1 MKKRI
6 ALLAL
11 FIAAVVIFQT
21 RTEKTVVHSSEQNSF
36 QDLKPQTSKATA
48 FAVSQKVSEIAL
60 QTQNAE
66 IKDTPEI
73 RFTSENQIPI
83 PKSANAFHNEDQALA
98 KFSSLPMPR
107 PLLSFEGIMNRTN
120 GETFGFYY
128 LPSDTNGDVGQN
140 HYVQTVNA
148 LMRIYDKSGNAVTP
162 PFKMSN
168 IFAPL
173 NTQCAESDDGSPIVL
188 YDTLADRWLLSQYCT
203 DFPPFRQMVAISQ
216 TGDPTG
222 AYFLYEFVMPNFK
235 LNDFSKF
242 GVWTDG
248 YYMSDEQFIGS
259 DFTGMGIFAFDRQKM
274 LIGDASA
281 SYIYFDLAIPP
292 TANRLGNLLP
302 ADLDGLNAP
311 PPNAPNIFAGYSA
324 TEYGAPQD
332 AIRLF
337 EFRAD
342 FQNPA
347 NSTFTE
353 RADSPLAVAAF
364 DPTSLEGRADI
375 TQPAPGDLLD
385 AQSDR
390 LNYRVAYRNF
400 GTHESLVLNQTVR
413 TTPTSSI
420 YRAGVRVYEL
430 RRANNVFTVREQATI
445 GDQEHSR
452 WVASAAQDNQGN
464 IGVGY
469 SKSNEFFK
477 PSIMYSGK
485 LASEPQ
491 GEFRTEEFLQEGK
504 GVQTAFGFRWGDYT
518 GMTVDPVDDCTFW
531 MTNQYYSAESQ
542 AESPFSWLTRIGS
555 FKFAECTAAPRST
568 ITGNVTNSAT
578 NQPIP
583 NAIITTSAYSRLT
596 TSNGSYGN
604 LFVLP
609 NTYTVTAS
617 AKGFRSQTVTV
628 TVSNGQTLT
637 QNFALE
643 PVAVLENTAVQ
654 ITAESCAPNNAIDPG
669 ETVTINISLR
679 NTGARNTQNLTAT
692 LQAVGGVTNPSASQ
706 NYGVLNVNGASV
718 TRSFTF
724 TASPNLACGGNIV
737 LTFALSDGA
746 ENLGNLSINLST
758 GAKRIALQ
766 ENFDSVTAPALP
778 NGWTTSVTGG
788 QQPWMTKTT
797 RVQSAPN
804 AAFSPAPIQVG
815 VNELV
820 SPVFAVTS
828 ANAEIS
834 FRNWY
839 ELETT
844 FLRNRLYDGAVL
856 EIKIGANDW
865 QDIEAAGGAF
875 QQGGYDGVL
884 ESIFQNPLGGRRAW
898 SGKSGVNATPEFIT
912 SKAKLPAS
920 AAGQN
925 VQFRWRVATDNGT
938 FREGLY
944 FDDLLVT
951 DGSVCACSVAP
962 SQNAPFDFDGDG
974 KTDVSVFRP
983 SNNADESDFFVR
995 KSSNNETVA
1004 TAWGDIGDKPVNAD
1018 FDGDN
1023 KADTAVF
1030 RPSNGTWYI
1039 LQSEDSTLK
1048 ASVFGLST
1056 DKPVPA
1062 DFDGDNKADI
1072 AVFRPSNGVWYRMNS
1087 SNNQFAATAFGQN
1100 GDIPVQ
1106 SDFDGDSKSDT
1117 AVFRPSNGVWYVLK
1131 SANNEFSAAAFGANG
1146 DKPVAGDFDGDGKAD
1161 FTVFRPS
1168 DGNWYLLRSQQGFTA
1183 VNFGVSSDKPLQADF
1198 DGDGKL
1204 DIAVFRP
1211 SNNSWFSLKS
1221 SDNSFASQTF
1231 GTNGDTPLPSIF
1243 VE

>member
-11 FIAAVVIFQT
+11 FIAAVFIFQT
-21 RTEKTVVHSSEQNSF
+21 KTEKTVVHSSEPTAFQNL
-36 QDLKPQTSKATA
+36 QPQTAKATA
-48 FAVSQKVSEIAL
+48 FAVSPKVSEIAL
-60 QTQNAE
+60 QTPKAE
-66 IKDTPEI
+66 IKGAPEI
-73 RFTSENQIPI
+73 RFTSENQIKISPT
-83 PKSANAFHNEDQALA
+83 ANAFYNEDSALA
-98 KFSSLPMPR
+98 KFSALPMPR
-107 PLLSFEGIMNRTN
+107 PSLSFEGIMNRTN
-120 GETFGFYY
+120 GEIFNFYY
-128 LPSDTNGDVGQN
+128 LPSDTNGDAGQN

-148 LMRIYDKSGNAVTP
+148 LMRIYDKQGNPVTP

-168 IFAPL
+168 IFASL

-188 YDTLADRWLLSQYCT
+188 YDSLADRWLLSQYCN

-248 YYMSDEQFIGS
+248 YYMSDEQFVGS
-259 DFTGMGIFAFDRQKM
+259 DFTGMGVFAFDRQKM
-274 LIGDASA
+274 LKGDASA

-292 TANRLGNLLP
+292 TMTRLGNLLP
-302 ADLDGLNAP
+302 SDLDGLNAP
-311 PPNAPNIFAGYSA
+311 PPNAPNIFAGYTA

-332 AIRLF
+332 ALRLF

-353 RADSPLAVAAF
+353 RADSPLAVADF
-364 DPTSLEGRADI
+364 NPTSLEGRADI

-390 LNYRVAYRNF
+390 LNFRAAYRNF

-430 RRANNVFTVREQATI
+430 RRTNNVFTVHEQATI

-491 GEFRTEEFLQEGK
+491 GEFRAEEFLQEGK

-531 MTNQYYSAESQ
+531 MTNQYYSEASQ

-555 FKFAECTAAPRST
+555 FKFAECTAAPRSA
-568 ITGNVTNSAT
+568 ITGTVTNSASG
-578 NQPIP
+578 QPIP
-583 NAIITTSAYSRLT
+583 NAFITASAYSRLT

-609 NTYTVTAS
+609 NTYSITAS
-617 AKGFRSQTVTV
+617 AKGFRSKTFTV

-637 QNFALE
+637 QNFALD
-643 PVAVLENTAVQ
+643 PVAVLENTAAQ
-654 ITAESCAPNNAIDPG
+654 ITAESCAPNNAVDPG
-669 ETVTINISLR
+669 ETVTVNITFR
-679 NTGARNTQNLTAT
+679 NTGLRDTQNLTAI
-692 LQAVGGVTNPSASQ
+692 LQATGGVTNPSAPQS
-706 NYGVLNVNGASV
+706 YGVLNANGAGV
-718 TRSFTF
+718 ARPFTF
-724 TASPNLACGGNIV
+724 TVSPNLPCGANAV

-746 ENLGNLSINLST
+746 ENLGNLLVTLPT

-766 ENFDSVTAPALP
+766 ENFDSVTAPELP
-778 NGWTTSVTGG
+778 NGWTTSITGG
-788 QQPWMTKTT
+788 QQLWTTKTT

-820 SPVFAVTS
+820 SPVFAVTT

-839 ELETT
+839 DLETT

-856 EIKIGANDW
+856 EIKIGADEW
-865 QDIEAAGGAF
+865 QDIETAGGVF
-875 QQGGYDGVL
+875 RQGGYDGVL
-884 ESIFQNPLGGRRAW
+884 EAAFQNPLGGRRGW
-898 SGKSGVNATPEFIT
+898 SGKSGIDQTAAFVT
-912 SKAKLPAS
+912 SRAKLPAS

-925 VQFRWRVATDNGT
+925 VQFRWRVGTDLGT

-944 FDDLLVT
+944 FDDLIVT
-951 DGSVCACSVAP
+951 DGSVCACNVAP
-962 SQNAPFDFDGDG
+962 TTAAPFDFDRDG
-974 KTDVSVFRP
+974 KTDISVFSP
-983 SNNADESDFFVR
+983 SDSANEADFFVR
-995 KSSNNETVA
+995 NSSTNSNTG
-1004 TAWGDIGDKPVNAD
+1004 TSWGSVGDKAVNAD
-1018 FDGDN
+1018 FDGDF
-1023 KADTAVF
+1023 KTDFAVF

-1039 LQSEDSTLK
+1039 LQSADST
-1048 ASVFGLST
+1048 VRITPFGLAT

-1062 DFDGDNKADI
+1062 DFDGDGKADI
-1072 AVFRPSNGVWYRMNS
+1072 SVFRPSNGVWYRLNS
-1087 SNNQFAATAFGQN
+1087 ANNQFAANAFGQN
-1100 GDIPVQ
+1100 GDIPVNA
-1106 SDFDGDSKSDT
+1106 DFDGDAKSDL
-1117 AVFRPSNGVWYVLK
+1117 AVFRPSNGAWFVLK
-1131 SANNEFSAAAFGANG
+1131 SANNEFSAVNFGTGG
-1146 DKPVAGDFDGDGKAD
+1146 DKPVVGDYDGDGKAD
-1161 FTVFRPS
+1161 YVVFRPT
-1168 DGNWYLLRSQQGFTA
+1168 DGNWYLLRSQQGFSV
-1183 VNFGVSSDKPLQADF
+1183 VNFGLSSDKPLQADF
-1198 DGDGKL
+1198 DGDGRA

-1211 SNNSWFSLKS
+1211 ANRFWFYLKS
-1221 SDNSFASQTF
+1221 SDNSFNWYPF
-1231 GTNGDTPLPSIF
+1231 GANGATPVPSIF